1 MSLLHDLNK
10 NFVWAIVCLK
20 ITRLPVLEIWQCK
33 RSTDKLWRGFRSS
46 FFYVSWFNPKQ
57 KLLTTKFLTLLNKTF
72 SAEIVWT
79 GVFWQE
85 VDVWK
90 HFLAHPCLWVRSVSC
105 LCNAIMAAWP
115 FRQVGSLLVSPADPG
130 HARFEK
136 TWFTWIKVGWIKSS
150 KHTYTR
156 REKRMRVVAVR
167 SAQEGVIV
175 DRKYL
180 GMAWRRLLCW
190 AKCTTGRDS
199 GSWCTAPGKNH
210 YTGLARVHKQFS
222 PQLNAKKGRGRWRS
236 FPSILM

>member
-105 LCNAIMAAWP
+105 LCNAILSAWP
-115 FRQVGSLLVSPADPG
+115 FRQFGSLLVSPADPD
-130 HARFEK
+130 HAKFKK
-136 TWFTWIKVGWIKSS
+136 TRFTWIGRLDKKLQTHI
-150 KHTYTR
+150 HTEGKADAGR
-156 REKRMRVVAVR
+156 C
-167 SAQEGVIV
+167 SAI
-175 DRKYL
+175 
-180 GMAWRRLLCW
+180 
-190 AKCTTGRDS
+190 
-199 GSWCTAPGKNH
+199 GS
-210 YTGLARVHKQFS
+210 
-222 PQLNAKKGRGRWRS
+222 RGRHRGQKMS
-236 FPSILM
+236 GDGLEKIVMLS